1 MKFKL
6 AIFDL
11 DGTLMDTSSG
21 IFATANKAVEFVG
34 GKPEHD
40 IEQLSKFIGP
50 PIIQCFVNTFNLKE
64 ELIADAIEHYRKEYH
79 QRGQFGAKEYPS
91 MKHTLE
97 KLKER
102 GYLLAVGTLKT
113 ESLAVS
119 MMDHFGFSPYFSSIR
134 GGDMT
139 GKVSKADIVNKVLAD
154 LGVDPVD
161 AVLIGDTIHDEE
173 GAKGANV
180 SFIAV
185 DYGFGF
191 PRGQVK
197 TDSMVAIVSSPEE
210 LLSLL

>member
-21 IFATANKAVEFVG
+21 IFATANKAVELVG
-34 GKPEHD
+34 RKPEHD
-40 IEQLSKFIGP
+40 ISQLSKFIGP
-50 PIIQCFVNTFNLKE
+50 PIVQCFINTFNLEE
-64 ELIADAIEHYRKEYH
+64 ELIADAIGHYRKEYH
-79 QRGQFGAKEYPS
+79 LRGQFGAKEYPS
-91 MKHTLE
+91 MKNTLE
-97 KLKER
+97 KLKDR

-113 ESLAVS
+113 ESLAHS

-134 GGDMT
+134 GGDL
-139 GKVSKADIVNKVLAD
+139 KANLSKADIVKRVLAD
-154 LGVDPVD
+154 LNVDASE
-161 AVLIGDTIHDEE
+161 AVLIGDTVHDEE
-173 GAKGANV
+173 GAKDANV

-191 PRGQVK
+191 PRGQQK
-197 TDSMVAIVSSPEE
+197 TDTMLAVVSSPEE